1 MDSKQVFSSTFFVR
15 KNLFIFTPVKNY
27 TGEDLKPH
35 TVGVLCTAKRQ
46 IVTDTAPLKI

>member
-1 MDSKQVFSSTFFVR
+1 MDFV
-15 KNLFIFTPVKNY
+15 Y

-46 IVTDTAPLKI
+46 IVTDISRRLRLAAPLKI